1 VAHIVGLCGIDGAGK
16 TTVARLVVRQLQ
28 ERGVRARYRH
38 ELDFPGVRML
48 MRLFQL
54 VIGRRR
60 TEAAREQI
68 LTKKERNQPLVSFL
82 YHLLI
87 WADSFISYLWF
98 RVSPGV
104 VVHDRWPYDFLV
116 QFKMRR
122 YGNPLITTLFK
133 SFPRPHTLI
142 LLSVPHA
149 VAYKRKRSDPAHL
162 HDGPEYFQEMAR
174 LTDQL
179 PQHIRFDKTIDA
191 EPPAAEVAKDV
202 LDALA
207 ERTH

>member
-1 VAHIVGLCGIDGAGK
+1 MAHIVGLCGIDGAGK

-54 VIGRRR
+54 VLGRRR
-60 TEAAREQI
+60 TEAARDRV
-68 LTKKERNQPLVSFL
+68 LTGKECNRPVVSFF

-87 WADSFISYLWF
+87 WADSLVSYLWF

-116 QFKMRR
+116 QFKMRG
-122 YGNPLITTLFK
+122 YSNSLITTLFRR
-133 SFPRPHTLI
+133 FPRPHTLI
-142 LLSVPHA
+142 LLTVPHE
-149 VAYKRKRSDPAHL
+149 VAYQRKRSDPAHL
-162 HDGPEYFQEMAR
+162 DDGPEYFQEMAR

-179 PQHIRFDKTIDA
+179 SQHIRFDRTISA
-191 EPPAAEVAKDV
+191 EPPAGEVANAVLDV
-202 LDALA
+202 LA
-207 ERTH
+207 EWRR